1 MIVRDFIAVSIVVA
15 GLVHGERAQA
25 IKAPVTSQPYLSQT
39 KPALGAQDAQSA
51 QHDQSLADS
60 YAARQAHF
68 LAKGAEDKAEWERR
82 SSENIVSILAKYPRP
97 VDSARYRYEYDSYEA
112 AQAGELAAH
121 YRQLTAGSGSN

>member
-15 GLVHGERAQA
+15 GLVHGARAQA
-25 IKAPVTSQPYLSQT
+25 MEAPVTSQPYLSQA
-39 KPALGAQDAQSA
+39 KPAPNEQPAE
-51 QHDQSLADS
+51 HYQSLADS